1 MSQSRCLITTAIL
14 VLFTAPVQA
23 EVISIA
29 NPDYDVSNSPAGV
42 ERPSQGM
49 SMQQVEQR
57 FGVAQEQR
65 SPVGDP
71 PVTRWLYEDF
81 TVFFEYD
88 KVVHAT
94 VIR

>member
-1 MSQSRCLITTAIL
+1 MSQPRLISAAIL
-14 VLFTAPVQA
+14 VLFTALSVQA

-29 NPDYDVSNSPAGV
+29 DPDYDVPNTPAGV

-57 FGVAQEQR
+57 FGVAQEER

-71 PVTRWLYEDF
+71 PITRWLYEDF

>member
-1 MSQSRCLITTAIL
+1 MNRQHLLATAL
-14 VLFTAPVQA
+14 LAFSMVLPVQA
-23 EVISIA
+23 EKLSIA
-29 NPDYDVSNSPAGV
+29 DPAYDVPNSPAGV
-42 ERPSQGM
+42 ERPTQGM
-49 SMQQVEQR
+49 SMQQVKQR
-57 FGVAQEQR
+57 FGTAQAQR

-71 PVTRWLYEDF
+71 PITRWIYGDF